1 MTIACG
7 PDEDIFAA
15 DAPAPPTKTESACG
29 DDEIRKE
36 PALPPKPAPE
46 QTEDQAQ
53 AYVEEN
59 ENYMEQVQTNLILN
73 NLINQRPRSSDLERR
88 KELIQRVLQE
98 EDDGEELPEGEK
110 IGVDDIL

>member
-1 MTIACG
+1 
-7 PDEDIFAA
+7 
-15 DAPAPPTKTESACG
+15 
-29 DDEIRKE
+29 
-36 PALPPKPAPE
+36 
-46 QTEDQAQ
+46 
-53 AYVEEN
+53 
-59 ENYMEQVQTNLILN
+59 MEQVQTNLILN

>member
-1 MTIACG
+1 M
-7 PDEDIFAA
+7 
-15 DAPAPPTKTESACG
+15 
-29 DDEIRKE
+29 
-36 PALPPKPAPE
+36 
-46 QTEDQAQ
+46 
-53 AYVEEN
+53 EEN

-110 IGVDDIL
+110 IGVDDILKEMMAQK